1 MQKPNLT
8 AATVVCA
15 ALLTGGACVD
25 NATYPAEQTYLP
37 STHWNAGLGCVPNL
51 DGRLD
56 AHEVK
61 PALGVVARY
70 RVASNRSVDQAG
82 TVAASGVRVWD
93 WGWSAAAEQTLQ
105 VAAVPLDAQ
114 WYAAHFGPGA
124 TAAVLFAVPFDA
136 DGTLDAVYRH
146 DAAGVWLLGMASR
159 DVAPAAGQTLLV
171 YADAVQVLKLPLQ
184 VKDSWTAKGVLSKA
198 KLYGLPYAAT
208 DVYTF
213 AADAAGV
220 MQLPDISVDQAI
232 RVRTKVQT
240 TAIAGKPIERVQ
252 TQFFFECLGEVARAV
267 PEAKQTDPDFS
278 LAAEIRRLAL

>member
-1 MQKPNLT
+1 MRKPNARNGLW
-8 AATVVCA
+8 AA
-15 ALLTGGACVD
+15 ALALGAGCVD
-25 NATYPAEQTYLP
+25 NATYPADQPYLP
-37 STHWNAGLGCVPNL
+37 ASHWNAGLGCVPNL

-70 RVASNRSVDQAG
+70 RVARNRTVDQTG

-105 VAAVPLDAQ
+105 VAAAPLDGQ
-114 WYAAHFGPGA
+114 WYTGHFAGGA
-124 TAAVLFAVPFDA
+124 TGATQFAVPFDA

-146 DAAGVWLLGMASR
+146 DSAGVWLLGMASR
-159 DVAPAAGQTLLV
+159 EASPQAGQTLLV
-171 YADAVQVLKLPLQ
+171 YEDPVQVLKFPLLIH
-184 VKDSWTAKGVLSKA
+184 DNWTAKGVLAKA

-213 AADAAGV
+213 SADSAGV
-220 MQLPDISVDQAI
+220 MELPDITLDQAI

-240 TAIAGKPIERVQ
+240 TAIAGKPVERVQ
-252 TQFFFECLGEVARAV
+252 TQFFFECLGEVARAA
-267 PEAKQTDPDFS
+267 PEAKQTDPNFS
-278 LAAEIRRLAL
+278 LAAEVRRLAL